1 VANAATAQEA
11 TLGGRALGR
20 ARPRTPGTESLRD
33 AIAGLKGTLLTVG
46 ALMLAAGVAVVVALI
61 THSTGPAGDVV
72 TKTTEFRISMPST
85 LSAGRHTFAYT
96 NKGSVPHELIVFRT
110 ELPGGALPVKA
121 DGSVDE
127 EAAALHKVADSGN
140 ETKPGGSTSVRA
152 TQAFAPGHYVAVC
165 NLPGHYRQGMWLDLT
180 VRP

>member
-46 ALMLAAGVAVVVALI
+46 ALMLAGGVAVVVALI
-61 THSTGPAGDVV
+61 TQSTGPAGDVV
-72 TKTTEFRISMPST
+72 ATTTEFRISMPTT

-96 NKGSVPHELIVFRT
+96 NKGSVPHEFLVFQT
-110 ELPGGALPVKA
+110 DLPGGALPVKA

-140 ETKPGGSTSVRA
+140 ETKPGGSTSVPA
-152 TQAFAPGHYVAVC
+152 TQALAPGHYVAVC

>member
-1 VANAATAQEA
+1 VANAVTTQEA
-11 TLGGRALGR
+11 TLDGRALGR
-20 ARPRTPGTESLRD
+20 RRPRTPGTESMRD
-33 AIAGLKGTLLTVG
+33 AVAGLKGTLLTVG

-61 THSTGPAGDVV
+61 THSTGPAGDVT
-72 TKTTEFRISMPST
+72 TKATEFRLSMPST
-85 LSAGRHTFAYT
+85 LSAGHHTFAFT
-96 NKGSVPHELIVFRT
+96 NKGSAAHELIVFRT
-110 ELPGGALPVKA
+110 DLPGGALPVKA

-140 ETKPGGSTSVRA
+140 ETKPGGSTSVPA